1 MTYEAQLVENL
12 AAESDPRTTASDE
25 RWWGR
30 IDGDYAV
37 IDERYNW
44 RLEDA
49 GITPR
54 LVDEDETVFTV
65 RIRMDVCP
73 LCNGRGKYV
82 NPSIDA
88 HGLSREDFDEDPDF
102 AEGYFSGVYD
112 VRCELCQGENVVPVP
127 LDPKVS
133 TVIDEAAYDAWQSR
147 AEMLAEMRM
156 GA

>member
-1 MTYEAQLVENL
+1 MMERQLLENL
-12 AAESDPRTTASDE
+12 AAESDARTTASDE

-49 GITPR
+49 GVTPR
-54 LVDEDETVFTV
+54 LKDEDQTVFTV

-73 LCNGRGKYV
+73 LCEGRGKHV

-102 AEGYFSGVYD
+102 AESYFRGDYD
-112 VRCELCQGENVVPVP
+112 VPCNLCRGANVVPVP
-127 LDPKVS
+127 LDPTVS
-133 TVIDEAAYDAWQSR
+133 TVIDEATRDAWQSR
-147 AEMLAEMRM
+147 VETLAEMRM